1 MYLDL
6 DILGPN
12 FGIGERWLLAG
23 KKSRA
28 MLLVPISQAS
38 TTESH
43 YAAGTSENL
52 ALIPKVSWEKVKAE
66 V

>member
-28 MLLVPISQAS
+28 MLLVPISQVS
-38 TTESH
+38 TMESH

-52 ALIPKVSWEKVKAE
+52 ASILKLSWEKVKAE